1 MSGYCGPKI
10 ITSNLIMNLDASD
23 LNSRYGTNY
32 NLLDFS
38 TWTIGSGSSTGT
50 GNRGYSAN
58 GTSAENI
65 RDFGTDPFSNTSII
79 WKSISDGDY
88 GSNGGWNGTNFNTD
102 TSKTH
107 RFSVWIQ
114 KYFTGNN
121 SGSYYLGLYGYNSAG
136 VNAGVFQRAAS
147 NITVQPTCS
156 ANNHLITASAHGM
169 ANGSLVNFYTGS
181 GFSGVLP
188 GNISAN
194 SIYYIIS
201 SSTDQFA
208 ISTTNGGTPITMST
222 SGTHPFYADGNLNSN
237 FYFHSPSWSSRP
249 LLVSGSWYLLVG
261 HAFGSGSGMGSVHPD
276 SGVYDITGS
285 KIYSSQADCVLRTNP
300 ANTRI
305 LHRAYLYYAT
315 GSAGNTMHQWFFYP
329 RVDILDGT
337 QPSIADL
344 INNNPNKFKNLV
356 NPNQF
361 AYIQG
366 NLNTISK
373 SFGGYYTPA
382 SQTNQYIV
390 LPETCLQSLTSGYT
404 WSLEFWMEP
413 MSSLAGA
420 YGPTMTVSGS
430 DDLAFSWS
438 ATDLT
443 ISGST
448 LTTGSNPTYTVNTSM
463 LITLTRNT
471 STWRLYKNGV
481 FSSEYSYTSADTKTI
496 VGWVADQDQN
506 SVKGGFQSSKNVNA
520 NWYNFKLY
528 NGILTDTEI
537 LNNYNVSRT
546 KFGL

>member
-10 ITSNLIMNLDASD
+10 ITNRLIMDLDASD

-38 TWTIGSGSSTGT
+38 TWKIGSGSTSGT
-50 GNRGYSAN
+50 GNKGYSAN
-58 GTSAENI
+58 GTSPENI
-65 RDFGTDPFSNTSII
+65 RDLGTDPFSNTSII

-88 GSNGGWNGTNFNTD
+88 GSNGGWNGGIFNTD

-114 KYFTGNN
+114 MYFKGNN
-121 SGSYYLGLYGYNSAG
+121 SGSHYVGLYGYNSAG
-136 VNAGVFQRAAS
+136 SNTGVFQRAAK
-147 NITVQPTCS
+147 NITVPPTCS

-169 ANGSLVNFYTGS
+169 VNGSLVNFYTGS

-237 FYFHSPSWSSRP
+237 FYFHSSTWSSRN
-249 LLVSGSWYLLVG
+249 LLVSGSWYLFVG
-261 HAFGSGSGMGSVHPD
+261 HAFGSGSGSGSVHPD
-276 SGVYDITGS
+276 TGVYDITGS
-285 KIYSSQADCVLRTNP
+285 KIYSGVDCVLRTNP

-329 RVDILDGT
+329 RVDVLDGT
-337 QPSIADL
+337 QPSISDL
-344 INNNPNKFKNLV
+344 LNNNPNKFKNLV

-373 SFGGYYTPA
+373 SFGGYNTPA
-382 SQTNQYIV
+382 SQTDQYIV
-390 LPETCLQSLTSGYT
+390 LPESCLQSLTNGYEWT
-404 WSLEFWMEP
+404 LEYWMEP
-413 MSSLAGA
+413 LSDLNGR
-420 YGPTMTVSGS
+420 YGPTMTVSGGNDFLISYSTS
-430 DDLAFSWS
+430 DFYIY
-438 ATDLT
+438 T
-443 ISGST
+443 ST
-448 LTTGSNPTYTVNTSM
+448 LSSGTNPTYTINTPM
-463 LITLTRNT
+463 LVTITRNT
-471 STWRLYKNGV
+471 STWRIYKNGI
-481 FSSEYSYTSADTKTI
+481 FAAEYSYVSADTKTI
-496 VGWVADQDQN
+496 TGWIADQEQDAI
-506 SVKGGFQSSKNVNA
+506 KGGFDSLQNVNA

-528 NGILTDTEI
+528 DGILSDAEI
-537 LNNYNVSRT
+537 LNNYTVT
-546 KFGL
+546 KTKYGL